1 MEQFILLSIS
11 VASARLAPL
20 LDFVRTFWRYV
31 IDTVQFLIV
40 PPYVAVTIILLA
52 GVAISLVFDRAIGHN
67 VTKSTYWIAFAQFL
81 CLPATLA
88 IAATGP
94 VDRLAVPYHPNQLGL
109 WASNILFVVSLCL
122 GAYWIWKMKSH
133 RWFTTSVVLVQ
144 LWLLVVAGFVA
155 GMALTGDWL

>member
-1 MEQFILLSIS
+1 MRFIFLSM
-11 VASARLAPL
+11 SAFSLPSL
-20 LDFVRTFWRYV
+20 LDFVRTFWRYSA
-31 IDTVQFLIV
+31 DTVQFLIL
-40 PPYVAVTIILLA
+40 PPYLVVTIILLG
-52 GVAISLVFDRAIGHN
+52 GVAVSLVFDRAIGHN

-88 IAATGP
+88 IAATGS
-94 VDRLAVPYHPNQLGL
+94 VDRFAAPYHPNQLGL

-133 RWFTTSVVLVQ
+133 RWFATSVALVQ
-144 LWLLVVAGFVA
+144 LWSLVVAGFVA